1 MKSLIGLT
9 DRQKETLKKHS
20 KHHSKKH
27 MNMMIGKMKTGMS
40 FGKAH
45 KLAQSKVGK

>member
-9 DRQKETLKKHS
+9 DRQKITLEKHS

-27 MNMMIGKMKTGMS
+27 MDLMKTKMKSGMS